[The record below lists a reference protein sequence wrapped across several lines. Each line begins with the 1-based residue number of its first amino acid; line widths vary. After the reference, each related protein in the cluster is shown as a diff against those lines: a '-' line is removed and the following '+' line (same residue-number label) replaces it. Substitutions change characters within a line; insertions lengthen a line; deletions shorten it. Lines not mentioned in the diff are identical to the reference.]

1 MTPPPSTPPTTI
13 PWPINAA
20 RDADNRAHSAITD
33 SINCTHA
40 SCHPFRAAARTP
52 AAATIPP
59 AGIASDASNSTT
71 SAEPMT
77 IQVN

>member
-13 PWPINAA
+13 PGPINAA
-20 RDADNRAHSAITD
+20 RDADNRAHSATTD
-33 SINCTHA
+33 SIKCIHA
-40 SCHPFRAAARTP
+40 SCHPLRAAVRTP
-52 AAATIPP
+52 AAATTPP